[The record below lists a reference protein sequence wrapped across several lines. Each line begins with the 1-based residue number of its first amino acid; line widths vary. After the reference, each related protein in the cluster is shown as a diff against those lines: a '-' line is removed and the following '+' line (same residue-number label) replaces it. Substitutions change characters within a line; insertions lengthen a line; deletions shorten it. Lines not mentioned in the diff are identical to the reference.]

1 MSVYILCL
9 SERYFLV
16 NVCQHNCLFLNFHS
30 FCYLYVYRI
39 AALSQKVLTIQIFLP
54 GICFTIIIL
63 QYKNIK
69 LSIIPFIPIHFQLYK
84 CVFFNPILFIFH
96 LQVDF

>member
-1 MSVYILCL
+1 MFVYTLCF

-16 NVCQHNCLFLNFHS
+16 NFCQHNGLFLNFHS

-39 AALSQKVLTIQIFLP
+39 AALSQKGFDNTNVLP
-54 GICFTIIIL
+54 GIYFTIIIL

-69 LSIIPFIPIHFQLYK
+69 LSKIPFVPIHFQLYK

>member
-9 SERYFLV
+9 SERYSLV

-39 AALSQKVLTIQIFLP
+39 AALNQKGFDNTNVFTRDLFYYYYITI
-54 GICFTIIIL
+54 
-63 QYKNIK
+63 
-69 LSIIPFIPIHFQLYK
+69 
-84 CVFFNPILFIFH
+84 
-96 LQVDF
+96 